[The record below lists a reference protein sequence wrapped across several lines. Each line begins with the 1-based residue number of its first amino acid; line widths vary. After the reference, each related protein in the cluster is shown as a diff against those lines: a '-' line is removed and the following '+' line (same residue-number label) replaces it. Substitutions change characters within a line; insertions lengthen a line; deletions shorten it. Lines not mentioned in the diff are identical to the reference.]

1 MRCKVRSF
9 LAALMALG
17 TLSIL
22 ATQLHVKTAAAVA
35 FGEDDRRAVA
45 RAKGTEGGAIGLVFY
60 QAASGQFAAG
70 TGFLVSPC
78 HVLTAYHVAAGG
90 ERVDETTASTFY
102 VGDGKIGPDFPDLNR
117 FAESSPARPVLWGRY
132 VRLNEES
139 NLLVRAQS
147 VERNGWED
155 WALLELEKCFGGK
168 PYNYG
173 YLELAPVST
182 REIMKGGANIAARSV
197 GLPGD
202 KSARSLW
209 EDPTCRLIGQIYASG
224 WQHDCIT
231 IPGNSGGPILIK
243 DPVTGEDRVAAITVS
258 HIAVE
263 GLSVDASDALV
274 LKRDDPN
281 YYDYLAIAVPV
292 AGLIERIAPYLAQD
306 ARVLAFLGRQKT
318 DDHYSSGDSEQAIAD
333 LATAIAANPK
343 QPELYVLRAIWNRY
357 AGRDDEARVDLAQT
371 LAIDGD
377 FAPARYLRGRMEL
390 EKGDAESLTIASG
403 DFSAIAT
410 RHAESPDVLLYRG
423 ITESRSLSYD
433 KAIADFDRVLKRQP
447 KSAVAV
453 NERGDAW
460 KGLRNYERAL
470 TDYSQAIGFA
480 SDWPEAYRDRG
491 YLYHLLARNEE
502 ARVDF
507 NRAIKLNVRD
517 AEAWNGRA
525 LVWLADGRTSEA
537 LSDFNRAIELM
548 PQSGAYHANRATARL
563 INGDAKRA
571 VEDFRRAVQLEPGEP
586 FVHLL
591 LFVAQARAGDLEGA
605 KTALARHADS
615 TNAGT
620 WPRPIVD
627 LFLDRGSVEAVEQ
640 AAKVAALKK
649 DVEGQRFDA
658 DFYIGQW
665 ALISGDE
672 EAAASR
678 LKSVCDSRLR
688 EYLEFD
694 IARSDLDNLG
704 TLAESPARI
713 PTVTE
718 KPRQNVPTGS
728 KR

>member
-1 MRCKVRSF
+1 MRWKVRSF

-22 ATQLHVKTAAAVA
+22 ATQMHVKPAAAVA
-35 FGEDDRRAVA
+35 FGADDRHAVA
-45 RAKGTEGGAIGLVFY
+45 RTKGTEGGAIGLVFY

-90 ERVDETTASTFY
+90 ERVDETTTSTFY

-117 FAESSPARPVLWGRY
+117 FAESSPAHAVLWGRY

-155 WALLELEKCFGGK
+155 WALLELDKCFGGK

-173 YLELAPVST
+173 YLKLAPVST
-182 REIMKGGANIAARSV
+182 REIMKSGANIAARSV

-263 GLSVDASDALV
+263 GLTVDASDALV

-292 AGLIERIAPYLAQD
+292 AGLIERIAPYLEGD
-306 ARVLAFLGRQKT
+306 ARVLAFIGRQKT
-318 DDHYSSGDSEQAIAD
+318 DDHYGSGDSEQAIAD
-333 LATAIAANPK
+333 LATAIAADPK

-357 AGRDDEARVDLAQT
+357 AGRDDEARFDLAQT
-371 LAIDGD
+371 LAIDGN

-390 EKGDAESLTIASG
+390 EEGDVESLKVANG

-410 RHAESPDVLLYRG
+410 RHADSPDVLLYRG

-433 KAIADFDRVLKRQP
+433 QAIADFDRVLKRQP

-470 TDYSQAIGFA
+470 ADYSQAIGFA

-491 YLYHLLARNEE
+491 YLYHLLARHEE
-502 ARVDF
+502 ARNDF
-507 NRAIKLNVRD
+507 NRAIKLNARD

-525 LVWLADGRTSEA
+525 LVWLAEGRTSEA
-537 LSDFNRAIELM
+537 LSDFNRAIELT

-563 INGDAKRA
+563 VNGDAKRA
-571 VEDFRRAVQLEPGEP
+571 VEDFRRAVQLEPNEP

-605 KTALARHADS
+605 KTALARQADS
-615 TNAGT
+615 ISAGN

-627 LFLDRGSVEAVEQ
+627 LFLGRGSVEAVEQ
-640 AAKVAALKK
+640 AAKVAARKK

-665 ALISGDE
+665 ALLTGDE

-678 LKSVCDSRLR
+678 LKSVYDSRLR

>member
-1 MRCKVRSF
+1 MGWNIRSF
-9 LAALMALG
+9 LTALLALG

-22 ATQLHVKTAAAVA
+22 ATQVQVKPAAAVA
-35 FGEDDRRAVA
+35 FGPDDRKAVS
-45 RAKGTEGGAIGLVFY
+45 RTKGTEGGAIGLVFY

-90 ERVDETTASTFY
+90 EQVDETTGSTFY
-102 VGDGKIGPDFPDLNR
+102 IGDGKIGPDFPDLGR
-117 FAESSPARPVLWGRY
+117 FADSSPAHPVLWGRY
-132 VRLNEES
+132 VRLNDES
-139 NLLVRAQS
+139 NLLARSQS

-155 WALLELEKCFGGK
+155 WALLELDKCFGAK
-168 PYNYG
+168 PYDYG
-173 YLELAPVST
+173 YLKLAPVTT
-182 REIMKGGANIAARSV
+182 REIMRGGANIAARSV

-243 DPVTGEDRVAAITVS
+243 DPETGEQRVAAITVS

-263 GLSVDASDALV
+263 GLSVDASDSLV

-292 AGLIERIAPYLAQD
+292 ANLVERIAPYLVDD
-306 ARVLAFLGRQKT
+306 ARVQDFLARQKK

-333 LATAIAANPK
+333 LGTAIAANPGN
-343 QPELYVLRAIWNRY
+343 PELYTLRAIWSRY
-357 AGRDDEARVDLAQT
+357 AGRDADARVDLALT
-371 LAIDGD
+371 LDIDEN

-390 EKGDAESLTIASG
+390 EEGDAESLKIASG
-403 DFSAIAT
+403 DFSAIAAS
-410 RHAESPDVLLYRG
+410 HADSPDVLLYRG
-423 ITESRSLSYD
+423 IAENRSLSYD
-433 KAIADFDRVLKRQP
+433 KAIADFDRVLKGQP

-460 KGLRNYERAL
+460 KGKRKYERAL
-470 TDYSQAIGFA
+470 ADYSQAISFA
-480 SDWPEAYRDRG
+480 GDWPEAYRDRG
-491 YLYHLLARNEE
+491 YLYHLLGRHEE
-502 ARVDF
+502 ARGDF
-507 NRAIKLNVRD
+507 NRAIKLNGRD

-525 LVWLADGRTSEA
+525 LVWLAEGHGAEA
-537 LSDFNRAIELM
+537 ISDFNRAIELA

-563 INGDAKRA
+563 IDGDAKRA
-571 VEDFRRAVQLEPGEP
+571 VEDFRRAVQLEPDEP
-586 FVHLL
+586 FSQLL
-591 LFVAQARAGDLEGA
+591 LFIAQARTGDLDGA
-605 KTALARHADS
+605 KAALASQAQAS
-615 TNAGT
+615 KAAS

-627 LFLDRGSVEAVEQ
+627 LFLGRGSVEAVEQ
-640 AAKVAALKK
+640 AAKIAALGK

-658 DFYIGQW
+658 NFYLGQW

-672 EAAASR
+672 AAAALR
-678 LKSVCDSRLR
+678 LKSVYDSRLR

-694 IARSDLDNLG
+694 IARADLDTLG
-704 TLAESPARI
+704 TLANSPARLQ
-713 PTVTE
+713 TE
-718 KPRQNVPTGS
+718 KPKQNVPTGS

>member
-1 MRCKVRSF
+1 MRWKVRSF

-22 ATQLHVKTAAAVA
+22 ATQLHVKPAAAVA
-35 FGEDDRRAVA
+35 FGEDDRHAIA
-45 RAKGTEGGAIGLVFY
+45 RTKGTEGGAIGLVFY

-102 VGDGKIGPDFPDLNR
+102 VGDGKTGPDFPDLNR

-173 YLELAPVST
+173 YLKLAPVST

-209 EDPTCRLIGQIYASG
+209 EDPTCRMIGQIYASG

-292 AGLIERIAPYLAQD
+292 AGLIERIAPYLAED

-318 DDHYSSGDSEQAIAD
+318 DDHYGSDDSEQAIAD
-333 LATAIAANPK
+333 LASAIAADPK

-357 AGRDDEARVDLAQT
+357 AGRDDDARVDLAQT
-371 LAIDGD
+371 LAIDTN

-390 EKGDAESLTIASG
+390 EEGDADSLKVANG

-410 RHAESPDVLLYRG
+410 RHADSPDVLLYRG

-447 KSAVAV
+447 KSAVAI

-460 KGLRNYERAL
+460 RGLRNYERAL

-491 YLYHLLARNEE
+491 YLYHLLARHEE

-525 LVWLADGRTSEA
+525 LVWLAEGRTSEA

-548 PQSGAYHANRATARL
+548 PQSGSYHANRATARL

-571 VEDFRRAVQLEPGEP
+571 VEDFRRAVQLEPNEP

-615 TNAGT
+615 INAGN

-627 LFLDRGSVEAVEQ
+627 LFLGRGSVEAVEQ
-640 AAKVAALKK
+640 AAKVAAQKK

-672 EAAASR
+672 EAATSR
-678 LKSVCDSRLR
+678 LKSVYDSRLR